1 MSIASSRDNQPQCAN
16 VAAMCRSRQHAAL
29 DIIMD
34 RTERFYKIE
43 SLLNRRRVVTVA
55 EFLQELGVSHATFKR
70 DLEYLRDRICAPI
83 VFDYAIGG
91 YRFNHSEAAPMHELH
106 GLWFN
111 ASEVHALLSM
121 QALLDHIEPGLLTP
135 QIAPLRT
142 RLQSLLARDDFSAQ
156 EVNQRIKLVHAIRRP
171 VSSHFFEQLATAT
184 LRRKRINIQH
194 WHRERDTVSAREVSP
209 QQLVYYR
216 NNWYL
221 DAWCHQRNALRS
233 FAVDAIIEVEFMDK
247 AAKNIA
253 AATLKTQLEQGYG
266 IFSNNKTVEWA
277 TLRFTP
283 ERSRWIAQEV
293 WHLNQR
299 VQTNKDGSITLE
311 VPYSDD
317 RELLMDILKH
327 GAEVQV
333 LKPAA
338 LKKRVRDEVKKML
351 R

>member
-1 MSIASSRDNQPQCAN
+1 
-16 VAAMCRSRQHAAL
+16 
-29 DIIMD
+29 MD

-43 SLLNRRRVVTVA
+43 SLLHRRRVVTVA
-55 EFLQELGVSHATFKR
+55 EFLRELGVSRATFKR

-83 VFDYAIGG
+83 VFDYAAGG
-91 YRFNHSEAAPMHELH
+91 YRFDNPEAAPLHELP

-135 QIAPLRT
+135 QLQPLRT
-142 RLQSLLARDDFSAQ
+142 RLQSLLARDDFSTQ
-156 EVNQRIKLVHAIRRP
+156 EVSQRIKLVHAIRRP
-171 VSSHFFEQLATAT
+171 VHSRFFEQLATAT
-184 LRRKRINIQH
+184 LRRKRVSIQH
-194 WHRERDTVSAREVSP
+194 WHRERNTTTTREVSP

-233 FAVDAIIEVEFMDK
+233 FAIDAITDVEFIDK

-253 AATLKTQLEQGYG
+253 NTTLKTQLEQGYG
-266 IFSNNKTVEWA
+266 IFSGSKKLEWA
-277 TLRFTP
+277 VLRFTP
-283 ERSRWIAQEV
+283 ERSRWIAQEL
-293 WHLNQR
+293 WHPNQR
-299 VQTNKDGSITLE
+299 MTTEKDGCITLE

-327 GAEVQV
+327 GAEVEV
-333 LKPAA
+333 MKPAA

-351 R
+351 EK

>member
-1 MSIASSRDNQPQCAN
+1 
-16 VAAMCRSRQHAAL
+16 
-29 DIIMD
+29 MD

-43 SLLNRRRVVTVA
+43 SLLHRRRVVTVDD
-55 EFLQELGVSHATFKR
+55 FLQELGVSHATFKR

-83 VFDYAIGG
+83 VFDYAAGG
-91 YRFNHSEAAPMHELH
+91 YRFDNPEAAPLHELP

-142 RLQSLLARDDFSAQ
+142 RLQSLLAHDDFSTQ
-156 EVNQRIKLVHAIRRP
+156 EVSQRIKLVHAIRRP
-171 VSSHFFEQLATAT
+171 VHSRFFEQLATAT
-184 LRRKRINIQH
+184 LRRKRVCIQH
-194 WHRERDTVSAREVSP
+194 WHRERNTTTTREVSP

-233 FAVDAIIEVEFMDK
+233 FAMDAITEVEFIDK
-247 AAKNIA
+247 SAKNIA
-253 AATLKTQLEQGYG
+253 ASTLKTQLEQGYG
-266 IFSNNKTVEWA
+266 IFSNNKKVEWA
-277 TLRFTP
+277 VLCFTP
-283 ERSRWIAQEV
+283 ERSRWIAQEI
-293 WHLNQR
+293 WHPNQQ
-299 VQTNKDGSITLE
+299 VQTDKDGSITLK

>member
-1 MSIASSRDNQPQCAN
+1 
-16 VAAMCRSRQHAAL
+16 
-29 DIIMD
+29 MD

-43 SLLNRRRVVTVA
+43 SLLHRHRVVTVDD
-55 EFLQELGVSHATFKR
+55 FLQELGVSHATFKR

-83 VFDYAIGG
+83 VFDRALGG
-91 YRFNHSEAAPMHELH
+91 YRFDSQEAAALHELP

-121 QALLDHIEPGLLTP
+121 QQLLDNIEPGLLTP
-135 QIAPLRT
+135 QIQPLRT

-156 EVNQRIKLVHAIRRP
+156 EVSQRIKLVHAIRRP
-171 VSSHFFEQLATAT
+171 IHSRFFEQLATAT
-184 LRRKRINIQH
+184 LRRKRLRIQH
-194 WHRERDTVSAREVSP
+194 WHRERDTNSTREVSP
-209 QQLVYYR
+209 QQLIYYR

-233 FAVDAIIEVEFMDK
+233 FAVDAITEVEFIDK

-253 AATLKTQLEQGYG
+253 SATLKAQLENGYG
-266 IFSNNKTVEWA
+266 IFSNNKKVAWA
-277 TLRFTP
+277 SLRFTP
-283 ERSRWIAQEV
+283 ERSRWVAQEV
-293 WHLNQR
+293 WHSKQR
-299 VQTNKDGSITLE
+299 LHTHEDHSITLE

-333 LKPAA
+333 IKPAA
-338 LKKRVRDEVKKML
+338 LKKRVRDEAKKML